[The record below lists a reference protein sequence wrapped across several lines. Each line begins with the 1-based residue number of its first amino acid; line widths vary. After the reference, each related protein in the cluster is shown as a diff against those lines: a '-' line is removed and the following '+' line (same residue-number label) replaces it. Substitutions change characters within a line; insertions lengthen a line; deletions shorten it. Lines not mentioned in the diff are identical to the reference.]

1 MVTELKNVYDDEKL
15 ADALICEPEDIVD
28 AMRQWR
34 TLRDHITDVE
44 NSVAE
49 EKEKVKY
56 LESFISAR
64 LTVPEDGK
72 KSETISVPGA
82 GSVYKEKLIT
92 VKVTDWE
99 KWRKYLIRHGFSAVT
114 RQQNNIAPLQDLYDM
129 IMDGALPMPQ
139 AVEFDTFEKPRFRR
153 N

>member
-1 MVTELKNVYDDEKL
+1 MVTELKTVPSEERL
-15 ADALICEPEDIVD
+15 ADALAVEPEDINT
-28 AMRQWR
+28 ALRQWR
-34 TLRDHITDVE
+34 TLKDHIAEVE
-44 NSVAE
+44 NSVSD

-56 LESFISAR
+56 LEGFISSR

-92 VKVTDWE
+92 AKVTDWE
-99 KWRKYLIRHGFSAVT
+99 GWRKYLIRNGFSAVT

-129 IMDGALPMPQ
+129 IMDGLLPMPQ
-139 AVEFDTFEKPRFRR
+139 SAEFETFEKPRFRR